1 MLFQLICQRL
11 LPGAVSSLVPAVPL
25 NCPIVYIELANTVVA
40 NELLT
45 RIPICQ
51 YFERTSVVWDPRVN
65 ALVVPQEV
73 TSDFQV
79 VCNYLHLLDS
89 ENVDQVMLTF
99 DGYPDLGAQEKGGQV
114 KAASHISSGR
124 CAALLDAYFF
134 TPAREEGQA
143 ATYSLLNTFIAVAA
157 EQLRLF
163 TVSPSFETDSLY
175 YASHDATSNVRKH
188 IVTGLLTAARSFA
201 MRSVPSAAPGHIG
214 KSKGVGEAVAMA
226 QRMEQIVSFE
236 NAEYLLL
243 LIQPEGGF
251 TPLYRDEVVF
261 LNKASGTPCV
271 VSTGFECYA
280 DAHSACP
287 RGGIVLPLSEQRRAA

>member
-40 NELLT
+40 NELLS

-65 ALVVPQEV
+65 ALVVPQDV

-79 VCNYLHLLDS
+79 VCNYLQLLDS

-99 DGYPDLGAQEKGGQV
+99 DGYPTIEFGAQDGGGQV
-114 KAASHISSGR
+114 KGASRISSDR

-134 TPAREEGQA
+134 TPTNKEGQA

-163 TVSPSFETDSLY
+163 TVSPSFRTDSLHH
-175 YASHDATSNVRKH
+175 AGHGTTSNVRKH

-214 KSKGVGEAVAMA
+214 KSKGLGEAVAMA

-251 TPLYRDEVVF
+251 TPLYRDEGVF

-271 VSTGFECYA
+271 VSTGF
-280 DAHSACP
+280 
-287 RGGIVLPLSEQRRAA
+287 